1 MKENKIL
8 KYIMILLIITI
19 IIFIIVNTFQKEE
32 KDKQYEEVLTEEI
45 EQEEIIEN
53 KKIGTLEIP
62 KISLNANIFEGV
74 DWETLALNIGHF
86 PNSSI
91 WDGNIA
97 LASHNRGNEVEHY
110 FENINK
116 LEQGDL
122 IIYKSE
128 MGERRYEV
136 YSVREIKYTDWTVT
150 EETSENIIT
159 LITCVENKPEL
170 RLCVQGKL
178 KI

>member
-1 MKENKIL
+1 MSIIL
-8 KYIMILLIITI
+8 KTLI
-19 IIFIIVNTFQKEE
+19 
-32 KDKQYEEVLTEEI
+32 
-45 EQEEIIEN
+45 
-53 KKIGTLEIP
+53 
-62 KISLNANIFEGV
+62 
-74 DWETLALNIGHF
+74 
-86 PNSSI
+86 
-91 WDGNIA
+91 
-97 LASHNRGNEVEHY
+97 
-110 FENINK
+110 
-116 LEQGDL
+116 